1 MKHVSEI
8 VEKYSKKR
16 LTRSTKYLFPLL
28 YDGFNVIASNVT
40 NLQQNGFEMVNLYIG
55 DWEKHDNSN
64 FENNLNKIF
73 MLLYVQDFENDN
85 FKLFFEDVKNHSLY
99 FEYYN
104 VDVNYIM
111 IVFKLDEDGSS
122 IYRNFRR
129 GEYSKF
135 PEKYKNIFQN
145 SFEVPLNSAYNVII
159 KNPLLRHKLEQ
170 DLDIQLPI
178 NAELDDKP
186 YLNEEIFR
194 YDNN

>member
-1 MKHVSEI
+1 MTSIKCL
-8 VEKYSKKR
+8 K
-16 LTRSTKYLFPLL
+16 
-28 YDGFNVIASNVT
+28 IASISSVF
-40 NLQQNGFEMVNLYIG
+40 LIG
-55 DWEKHDNSN
+55 LKWLSLGYLPEFLEVWKTFARASTAS
-64 FENNLNKIF
+64 IGIST
-73 MLLYVQDFENDN
+73 NDN
-85 FKLFFEDVKNHSLY
+85 FKLFFEDVKHHSLY

-145 SFEVPLNSAYNVII
+145 SFEAPLNSAYNVII